1 MNLSLMLLEQ
11 ILVMTIYILFG
22 FLIVKFHV
30 LEGKDSSVIS
40 ALVLFIISPALIL
53 DSFQVTFSLEK
64 MYGFLLAVLASVL
77 MHILFLVFTFG
88 IGKIL
93 SFNEVERASIIYSN
107 CGNLL
112 VPLIGAV
119 LGKEYVLYCSAF
131 MAVQNVLL
139 WTHGAYIL
147 GGRSAVNPK
156 KIITNPNIIAML
168 LGLILFFARIRL
180 PGILGAAITKTG
192 ACIGPVSMMVIGILI
207 ASANLK
213 TVFTSRRS
221 LLICFMRLIAIPLLT
236 ILMLWLTRI
245 PYLIDQGPKILYV
258 SFLASAAPT
267 AVNVTQLSNL
277 YGNDSILAGSI
288 NIMCVF
294 FCILTMPLMTAVY
307 QWVFL

>member
-11 ILVMTIYILFG
+11 ILVMTVYILFG
-22 FLIVKFHV
+22 FLIVKFHI
-30 LEGKDSSVIS
+30 LKGTDSSVIS

-53 DSFQVTFSLEK
+53 DSFQVSFSLEK

-77 MHILFLVFTFG
+77 MHLLFLLFTFG
-88 IGKIL
+88 VRKL
-93 SFNEVERASIIYSN
+93 LPLNEVEGASIIYSN

-112 VPLIGAV
+112 VPLIGAI

-147 GGRSAVNPK
+147 GGRSAVNPR
-156 KIITNPNIIAML
+156 KIITNPNIIAMI
-168 LGLILFFARIRL
+168 LGLILFFTRIRL
-180 PGILGAAITKTG
+180 PGILGVAITKTG

-207 ASANLK
+207 ASADLK
-213 TVFTSRRS
+213 AVFTNRRS

-245 PYLIDQGPKILYV
+245 PYLIDQGPKVLYV

-277 YGNDSILAGSI
+277 YGNDSVLAGSI

-294 FCILTMPLMTAVY
+294 LCILTMPLMTAVY
-307 QWVFL
+307 QHVFF

>member
-22 FLIVKFHV
+22 FLIVKFHI
-30 LEGKDSSVIS
+30 LKGTDSSVIS

-53 DSFQVTFSLEK
+53 DSFQVSFSLEK
-64 MYGFLLAVLASVL
+64 MYGFLLAVLASAL
-77 MHILFLVFTFG
+77 MHLLFLVFTFG
-88 IGKIL
+88 VRKLL
-93 SFNEVERASIIYSN
+93 SLNEVEGASIIYSN

-112 VPLIGAV
+112 VPLIGAI

-147 GGRSAVNPK
+147 GGRSAVNPR
-156 KIITNPNIIAML
+156 KIITNPNIIAMI
-168 LGLILFFARIRL
+168 LGLILFFTRIRL
-180 PGILGAAITKTG
+180 PGILGVAITKTG

-207 ASANLK
+207 ASADLK
-213 TVFTSRRS
+213 AVFTNRRS

-245 PYLIDQGPKILYV
+245 PYLIDQGPKVLYV

-277 YGNDSILAGSI
+277 YGNDSVLAGSI

-294 FCILTMPLMTAVY
+294 LCILTMPLMTAVY
-307 QWVFL
+307 QHVFF

>member
-22 FLIVKFHV
+22 FLIVKFHI
-30 LEGKDSSVIS
+30 LKGTDSSVIS

-53 DSFQVTFSLEK
+53 DAFQISFSLEK

-77 MHILFLVFTFG
+77 MHILFLAFTYVA
-88 IGKIL
+88 GKL
-93 SFNEVERASIIYSN
+93 FSLNEVERASVIYSN

-112 VPLIGAV
+112 VPLIGAI

-131 MAVQNVLL
+131 MAVQNILL
-139 WTHGAYIL
+139 WTHGAYVL

-156 KIITNPNIIAML
+156 KIITNPNIIAMI
-168 LGLILFFARIRL
+168 LGLILFFTGTRI
-180 PGILGAAITKTG
+180 PGILGEAITKTG
-192 ACIGPVSMMVIGILI
+192 ACIGPVSMMVIGLLI
-207 ASANLK
+207 ASADLK
-213 TVFTSRRS
+213 AVFTNWRS
-221 LLICFMRLIAIPLLT
+221 LLICFMRLIALPLLT
-236 ILMLWLTRI
+236 ILMLWITRI
-245 PYLIDQGPKILYV
+245 PYLIDHGPEVLYV

-277 YGNDSILAGSI
+277 YGNDSVLAGSI

-294 FCILTMPLMTAVY
+294 LCILTMPLMTAVY
-307 QWVFL
+307 QYVFF